1 VLAFCYRLLSALVVG
16 GSSRLTLVG
25 SGYTPRLLE
34 EQAAAFGLE
43 KTHIN
48 VMQSLVDKLQV
59 RVR

>member
-1 VLAFCYRLLSALVVG
+1 LVVG